1 MRTYRNDQLLLAA
14 AQIGN
19 AAEALTTA
27 GTRLTRIDRRMEAA
41 ANSLA
46 LAADNLMG
54 HVLHHVA
61 LEEMAA
67 SEPDTVT
74 GEVLS

>member
-14 AQIGN
+14 AQISDAADSLTGAGN
-19 AAEALTTA
+19 
-27 GTRLTRIDRRMEAA
+27 RLTRIDRRIEAA

-54 HVLHHVA
+54 HVLRQVA
-61 LEEMAA
+61 MEDLAA
-67 SEPDTVT
+67 DEPDTVD
-74 GEVLS
+74 GEVVS